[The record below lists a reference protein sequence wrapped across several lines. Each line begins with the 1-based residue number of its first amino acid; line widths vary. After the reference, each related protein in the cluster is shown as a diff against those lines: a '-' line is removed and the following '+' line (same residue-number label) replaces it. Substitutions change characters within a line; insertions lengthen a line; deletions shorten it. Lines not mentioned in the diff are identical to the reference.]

1 MAICNA
7 VTKIGITNCLYMP
20 DEYGQIR
27 LALLL
32 SIIRVYMY
40 TDKVLV
46 TFFNIMLLN
55 VNQLK
60 KCTLY
65 HNNIWYYRQ
74 QQKRYYE
81 QILKAEYNL

>member
-1 MAICNA
+1 MAIFNA

-20 DEYGQIR
+20 DEYCLIR

-32 SIIRVYMY
+32 YIGSVYMY

-46 TFFNIMLLN
+46 KFFNIILLN

-60 KCTLY
+60 NMYLVP
-65 HNNIWYYRQ
+65 Q
-74 QQKRYYE
+74 
-81 QILKAEYNL
+81 

>member
-1 MAICNA
+1 MAIFNT
-7 VTKIGITNCLYMP
+7 VTKIGITNCLYLP
-20 DEYGQIR
+20 DEYCLIR

-32 SIIRVYMY
+32 SISSVYMY

-46 TFFNIMLLN
+46 KIFNIMLLN

-74 QQKRYYE
+74 QQNRYYE
-81 QILKAEYNL
+81 QILKAE